1 MADINTSLEEII
13 HVRIKPTSKHVEYII
28 LLRPAFPYVTNCIKY
43 DGRRENFALSGKRLL
58 AFMEA
63 SLRKG
68 PATKSVIRGFCWRV
82 ISSKYFGQN

>member
-43 DGRRENFALSGKRLL
+43 DGRRENFALSGKRD
-58 AFMEA
+58 
-63 SLRKG
+63 
-68 PATKSVIRGFCWRV
+68 
-82 ISSKYFGQN
+82 